1 MAGAPGRL
9 VRMPS
14 QSSPRAAKPRKRRLS
29 KRQRQMYRRRRIA
42 VLVGLVAFL
51 ALAVFC
57 VYSLVRG
64 ASLVPAW
71 VGADE
76 RMAVTRATQP
86 PVPVR
91 KSKVRVC
98 SANDIELALDPAS
111 ASVPVGGSLEFTARI
126 TYTGKDPA
134 GCYVDGEK
142 NKKTELSENVQLL
155 LQSKG
160 DYYDLANVSTETEI
174 NKASTEEVYTTEY
187 LWLRVG
193 RHARNEGVNIR
204 MEILTGDAGDS
215 SIKNIDFTVDGAYV
229 AIMDF
234 ISAIED
240 DSELAFRIENFNML
254 PSGDNLQAT
263 FSVTGIRIR
272 QEQTTTTVDNTT
284 DTTTGPTTNTE
295 GTTDT
300 SAQS

>member
-134 GCYVDGEK
+134 GCYVDGADDGR
-142 NKKTELSENVQLL
+142 VLL
-155 LQSKG
+155 ISSG
-160 DYYDLANVSTETEI
+160 SDVVWRS
-174 NKASTEEVYTTEY
+174 
-187 LWLRVG
+187 
-193 RHARNEGVNIR
+193 
-204 MEILTGDAGDS
+204 DACE
-215 SIKNIDFTVDGAYV
+215 A
-229 AIMDF
+229 A
-234 ISAIED
+234 
-240 DSELAFRIENFNML
+240 
-254 PSGDNLQAT
+254 
-263 FSVTGIRIR
+263 
-272 QEQTTTTVDNTT
+272 
-284 DTTTGPTTNTE
+284 
-295 GTTDT
+295 
-300 SAQS
+300 

>member
-98 SANDIELALDPAS
+98 SANDIELVLDPAS
-111 ASVPVGGSLEFTARI
+111 TSVPVGGSLEFTARI

-134 GCYVDGEK
+134 GCYVERSDACEAAYRPLLMMQGVTDEQK
-142 NKKTELSENVQLL
+142 MTWDTVRSGSECVAE
-155 LQSKG
+155 G
-160 DYYDLANVSTETEI
+160 DLP
-174 NKASTEEVYTTEY
+174 
-187 LWLRVG
+187 
-193 RHARNEGVNIR
+193 H
-204 MEILTGDAGDS
+204 
-215 SIKNIDFTVDGAYV
+215 VDRGTYV
-229 AIMDF
+229 AQLVLK
-234 ISAIED
+234 D
-240 DSELAFRIENFNML
+240 DPKVMSK
-254 PSGDNLQAT
+254 P
-263 FSVTGIRIR
+263 VTI
-272 QEQTTTTVDNTT
+272 TV
-284 DTTTGPTTNTE
+284 E
-295 GTTDT
+295 
-300 SAQS
+300 

>member
-51 ALAVFC
+51 ALGAFC

-111 ASVPVGGSLEFTARI
+111 TSVPVGGSLEFTARI

-134 GCYVDGEK
+134 GCYVDGADDGRVLQISSGSDVVWRSDACEAAYRPLLMMQGVTDEQK
-142 NKKTELSENVQLL
+142 MTWDTVRSGSECVAE
-155 LQSKG
+155 G
-160 DYYDLANVSTETEI
+160 DLP
-174 NKASTEEVYTTEY
+174 
-187 LWLRVG
+187 
-193 RHARNEGVNIR
+193 H
-204 MEILTGDAGDS
+204 
-215 SIKNIDFTVDGAYV
+215 VDRGTYV
-229 AIMDF
+229 AQLVLQ
-234 ISAIED
+234 D
-240 DSELAFRIENFNML
+240 DPKVMSK
-254 PSGDNLQAT
+254 P
-263 FSVTGIRIR
+263 VTI
-272 QEQTTTTVDNTT
+272 TV
-284 DTTTGPTTNTE
+284 E
-295 GTTDT
+295 
-300 SAQS
+300 